1 MTKLND
7 IQARAYIAGDCSD
20 EPNERER
27 KHILYLICC
36 LQEALNRPGMNF
48 KNLCKTADN
57 YIKNHEHTIN
67 TKELYALIAMR
78 DIIQDRAL

>member
-1 MTKLND
+1 MIKLND

-20 EPNERER
+20 ELNEIER

-48 KNLCKTADN
+48 VNLCKTADH
-57 YIKNHEHTIN
+57 YIENHAHTTN
-67 TKELYALIAMR
+67 TKELNALITMR
-78 DIIQDRAL
+78 DIIKDRAL